1 MQNYYQNYYFP
12 ETIEYTNLY
21 NDKNYL
27 NYEQNISNDIPNIFS
42 PLNSFNNI
50 NILKLTSLNQ
60 EPETSYYAKVSKLNS
75 PITNNISSKSKKKTL
90 VLDLDETLV
99 HSSMKPFPNKKNI
112 ILNIF
117 INNVLYTI
125 YAIVRPNVGKFLYE
139 MSLYYELKIFTASL
153 SQYSK
158 PLLDILDKN
167 KVITQVLNRE
177 SCHFVNGF
185 YFKDLNLFN
194 KDFKDI
200 IIVDNNPISYAYQK
214 DNGIPISTWID
225 NPNDNEL
232 LKLIPILKYLSNV
245 EDVREVIKNIVN
257 PFDGTLD
264 FLVINTLLKN
274 NIMNYNLQNFDIDK
288 KNILTGN
295 ITQNININN
304 NINIISPNNYF
315 HTIKENKTKEN
326 NEIKTIKIEEKK
338 TKNNIENTIIDYNIN
353 MNSTKNLKI
362 TKLNT
367 NKKTSSDKKNTKV
380 NMNKKKLE
388 IPKKEETINT
398 ISKTPNSKINSNKK
412 FLFIRKTDIKKNDK
426 ENKVNISPNPKN
438 KFTTIKSFTNSNNI
452 KNYLFNKAK
461 KENENIKKEEKDIKY
476 FENKNKSNILLFDKK
491 QKDII
496 NQVNLNSK
504 YINRNNKDKLIQNL
518 SQNNNNTNSKITNN
532 SSNLIIMNKNIIKN
546 NNIQI
551 KPISTQE
558 NLKNN
563 IQEKPNKTKIIF
575 NNMKKNNIC
584 FYPKE
589 EIEPIKKN
597 KLIVMKIIKNK
608 DT

>member
-75 PITNNISSKSKKKTL
+75 PITNNITSKSKKKTL

-232 LKLIPILKYLSNV
+232 LKLIPILTYLSNV
-245 EDVREVIKNIVN
+245 EDVREVIN
-257 PFDGTLD
+257 
-264 FLVINTLLKN
+264 LL
-274 NIMNYNLQNFDIDK
+274 
-288 KNILTGN
+288 NILFN
-295 ITQNININN
+295 KL
-304 NINIISPNNYF
+304 NIISM
-315 HTIKENKTKEN
+315 I
-326 NEIKTIKIEEKK
+326 
-338 TKNNIENTIIDYNIN
+338 
-353 MNSTKNLKI
+353 
-362 TKLNT
+362 
-367 NKKTSSDKKNTKV
+367 
-380 NMNKKKLE
+380 
-388 IPKKEETINT
+388 
-398 ISKTPNSKINSNKK
+398 
-412 FLFIRKTDIKKNDK
+412 
-426 ENKVNISPNPKN
+426 
-438 KFTTIKSFTNSNNI
+438 
-452 KNYLFNKAK
+452 
-461 KENENIKKEEKDIKY
+461 
-476 FENKNKSNILLFDKK
+476 
-491 QKDII
+491 
-496 NQVNLNSK
+496 
-504 YINRNNKDKLIQNL
+504 NL
-518 SQNNNNTNSKITNN
+518 S
-532 SSNLIIMNKNIIKN
+532 
-546 NNIQI
+546 
-551 KPISTQE
+551 
-558 NLKNN
+558 
-563 IQEKPNKTKIIF
+563 
-575 NNMKKNNIC
+575 
-584 FYPKE
+584 
-589 EIEPIKKN
+589 
-597 KLIVMKIIKNK
+597 
-608 DT
+608 

>member
-1 MQNYYQNYYFP
+1 MHNYYQYYYFP

-60 EPETSYYAKVSKLNS
+60 EPETSYYAKVSKLNA

-274 NIMNYNLQNFDIDK
+274 NNMNYNLQNFDKDK

-438 KFTTIKSFTNSNNI
+438 KFTTIKSFINSNNI
-452 KNYLFNKAK
+452 KNNLFNKAK

-518 SQNNNNTNSKITNN
+518 SQNNNTNSKITNN

>member
-274 NIMNYNLQNFDIDK
+274 NNMNYNFQNFDIDK

-438 KFTTIKSFTNSNNI
+438 KFTTIKSFINSNNI
-452 KNYLFNKAK
+452 KNNLFNKAK

-518 SQNNNNTNSKITNN
+518 SQNNNTNSKITNN

>member
-274 NIMNYNLQNFDIDK
+274 NNMNYNLQNFDIDK

-315 HTIKENKTKEN
+315 HTIKENKTREN

-438 KFTTIKSFTNSNNI
+438 KFTTIKSFINSNNI
-452 KNYLFNKAK
+452 KNNLFNKAK

-518 SQNNNNTNSKITNN
+518 SQNNNTNSKITNN

>member
-274 NIMNYNLQNFDIDK
+274 NNMNYNLQNFDIDK

-438 KFTTIKSFTNSNNI
+438 KFTTIKSFINSNNI
-452 KNYLFNKAK
+452 KNNLFNKAK

-518 SQNNNNTNSKITNN
+518 SQNNNTNSKITNN

>member
-75 PITNNISSKSKKKTL
+75 PISNNISSKSKKKTL

-264 FLVINTLLKN
+264 FLVIN
-274 NIMNYNLQNFDIDK
+274 MNYNLQNFDIDK

-438 KFTTIKSFTNSNNI
+438 KFTTIKSFINSNNI
-452 KNYLFNKAK
+452 KNNLFNKAK

-518 SQNNNNTNSKITNN
+518 SQNNNTNSKITNN

>member
-125 YAIVRPNVGKFLYE
+125 YAIVRPNVDKFLYE

-274 NIMNYNLQNFDIDK
+274 NNMNYNLQNFDIDK

-315 HTIKENKTKEN
+315 HTIKENKTREN

-362 TKLNT
+362 TKLNK

-438 KFTTIKSFTNSNNI
+438 KFTTIKSFINSNNI
-452 KNYLFNKAK
+452 KNNLFNKAK

-518 SQNNNNTNSKITNN
+518 SQNNNTNSKITNN

-575 NNMKKNNIC
+575 NNMKKNNIY